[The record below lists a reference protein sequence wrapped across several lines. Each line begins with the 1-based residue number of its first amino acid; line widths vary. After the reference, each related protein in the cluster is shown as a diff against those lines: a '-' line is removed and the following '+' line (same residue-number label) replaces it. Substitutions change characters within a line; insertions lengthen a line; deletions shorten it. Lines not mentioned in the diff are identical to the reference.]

1 MFFTAA
7 GFVMAVTS
15 SSYSALN
22 GILNHPTDA
31 ETLAMFQP
39 ADEEAKQVDGF
50 LKNHPIA
57 KELRKD
63 PKIVESRPHLKIP
76 EQFRS
81 HNLMSGL
88 MSGPGKLVVPP
99 ITFLE
104 KGGSTMTMLMYLG
117 GDMCGYPGFVHGGA
131 LATILDEGLARCSF
145 QALPNKI
152 GMTAKLNIN
161 YRAPLPGNTYV
172 VLRATTTK
180 VEGRKVWV
188 TGRLES
194 LPQDGGES
202 KLFVEAETLFIEPK
216 QAKVGR
222 DLPAHWGRLLTRA

>member
-1 MFFTAA
+1 M
-7 GFVMAVTS
+7 MALTS

-31 ETLAMFQP
+31 DTLAMFQP
-39 ADEEAKQVDGF
+39 EDEKAKHIDGF

-57 KELRKD
+57 AELRKN

-76 EQFRS
+76 EQFRG
-81 HNLMSGL
+81 HHLTSGL

-104 KGGSTMTMLMYLG
+104 KGGSSMTMLLYLG
-117 GDMCGYPGFVHGGA
+117 GDICGHPGIVHGGA

-152 GMTAKLNIN
+152 GMTANLNIN
-161 YRAPLPGNTYV
+161 YRAPLPGDTYV

-180 VEGRKVWV
+180 VEGRKAWV

-194 LPQDGGES
+194 LPKNGDQPT
-202 KLFVEAETLFIEPK
+202 LFVEAEALFIEPK
-216 QAKVGR
+216 QAKVGPYF
-222 DLPAHWGRLLTRA
+222 LAHCRCPLTGT